1 MIGENEANVGIA
13 SFSMFS
19 ISRLGSQ
26 MLSSSVHAVFLLSSW
41 THAVAGT
48 FSSYV
53 ISLPFF
59 THWVTYHCGVPTQG
73 VLLILVYRDI
83 FGYIR
88 VIHYSGW
95 CQRLWQALQTMSHP
109 LDWPSRHWFRVLPY
123 PRSRFLYVDV
133 FFDALR
139 GLCTVWA
146 VINAFISVSGDRKMI
161 FIYDIEN
168 LSGCGGDFVCS
179 CVWWA

>member
-26 MLSSSVHAVFLLSSW
+26 ILSSSVHAVFLLSSW
-41 THAVAGT
+41 TDAVAGT

-73 VLLILVYRDI
+73 FCWSWFTEIFLAI
-83 FGYIR
+83 FGSYMTR
-88 VIHYSGW
+88 
-95 CQRLWQALQTMSHP
+95 
-109 LDWPSRHWFRVLPY
+109 
-123 PRSRFLYVDV
+123 VDV
-133 FFDALR
+133 SAFDK
-139 GLCTVWA
+139 LCKQCHTLWTDHH
-146 VINAFISVSGDRKMI
+146 VIDLGSRLIHDQDFYMWTCFLMRWGDCVQSELWLMHLSLFLETGRWFAFMI
-161 FIYDIEN
+161 
-168 LSGCGGDFVCS
+168 
-179 CVWWA
+179 